1 MTRVRCLVGIL
12 VVLVVSACD
21 NDSDHSITTTTTT
34 TTVECRDDRDCEGNC
49 FCQFNS
55 CECFGG
61 TSTTIATIPMSTT
74 THTTTTTLCTSD
86 EDCCDC
92 CYCNIGDGK
101 CHPSFC
107 PGTTTTTIALGE

>member
-34 TTVECRDDRDCEGNC
+34 TTVECRDDRDCEGDC

-61 TSTTIATIPMSTT
+61 TSTTTPTIPMSTT
-74 THTTTTTLCTSD
+74 TTLCTGD

-101 CHPSFC
+101 SHPSFC